1 MEQQT
6 FQINDQ
12 WNIIHY
18 PERPSG
24 FAVLIIGDSSHF
36 VEKDS
41 TFWIQHPGRSR
52 ILAYLKEKGYTL
64 FSSNFYGANWGSPKA
79 LDLALKLYILFLKK
93 EIVNKRIHILAE
105 GSGALLALK
114 IMKEIGPQIRS
125 VVLIDPVLS
134 LKAKLKKEKEN
145 KFFYKKWLAEVAQ
158 AYEKEPNVCER
169 EILESEDVSFTG
181 NIPVKVIQIFGSLRK
196 EQASIYR
203 EIQMYRKSELQLA
216 YLLPEKRYK
225 IPYQIQRFFSENEEI
240 L

>member
-1 MEQQT
+1 MEQRT

-18 PERPSG
+18 PKRPSG
-24 FAVLIIGDSSHF
+24 FAVMIIGDGSHF

-41 TFWIQHPGRSR
+41 TFWIQHPGRSA

-79 LDLALKLYILFLKK
+79 VELALNLYILFLKK
-93 EIVNKRIHILAE
+93 EIVNRSIHILAE
-105 GSGALLALK
+105 GSGALLALR
-114 IMKEIGPQIRS
+114 IMKEIGPRIRS

-134 LKAKLKKEKEN
+134 LKAKLQKEKEN
-145 KFFYKKWLAEVAQ
+145 KFFYKKWLAEVSH
-158 AYEKEPNVCER
+158 AYEKDPKDCEQ
-169 EILESEDVSFTG
+169 EILEEEDVSFPEG
-181 NIPVKVIQIFGSLRK
+181 IPVKVIQVFGSMRK
-196 EQASIYR
+196 EQASINR
-203 EIQMYRKSELQLA
+203 EIQLYRETDLQLT

-225 IPYQIQRFFSENEEI
+225 IPYQIHRFFSEYEEI